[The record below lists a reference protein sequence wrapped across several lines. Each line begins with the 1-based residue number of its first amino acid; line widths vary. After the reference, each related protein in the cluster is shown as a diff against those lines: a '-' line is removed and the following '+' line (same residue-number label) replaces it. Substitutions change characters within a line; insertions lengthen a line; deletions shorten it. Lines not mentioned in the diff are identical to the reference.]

1 MIHMIYLGI
10 AAIFIAILCAT
21 FIIHSGYEG
30 GYDDFLVGAM
40 VQILFIGSFCMIFVG
55 FGIFKITWLY
65 IGVAL
70 SFALL
75 GIGYLAWRKPFS
87 NPVRKEE
94 NRIRNKIQ
102 KTHQYKEYKNF
113 VKVNGERIGAVMTD
127 YNVLYAPKGTKLF
140 SSGGKAWNPEL
151 GDPAT
156 HFFSDEEPGR
166 GWQRQTF
173 FQTGKGEYPWTEKEK
188 PIILKMMIELLPV
201 HGDAKWNI
209 PGEAIRRLPR

>member
-1 MIHMIYLGI
+1 MIYLGI
-10 AAIFIAILCAT
+10 AAIFIAVLCAT
-21 FIIHSGYEG
+21 YIVHCGYEG
-30 GYDDFLVGAM
+30 GYDDLLVGVM
-40 VQILFIGSFCMIFVG
+40 VQALFVGSFCLIFVG

-65 IGVAL
+65 VGIGL

-87 NPVRKEE
+87 SPARKAE
-94 NRIRNKIQ
+94 NQIRARIR
-102 KTHQYKEYKNF
+102 KTRQYKEYRDF
-113 VKVNGERIGAVMTD
+113 VRANGDRIGAVMTD

-156 HFFSDEEPGR
+156 HFYSDEEPGR

-173 FQTGKGEYPWTEKEK
+173 FQTGKGEYPWTEREK
-188 PIILKMMIELLPV
+188 PVILKMMIELLP
-201 HGDAKWNI
+201 GQGNGNWDI